1 MNMLQQFA
9 SHTPLWVWALLI
21 FLITRG
27 VAAMK
32 PGEITLGRLAVVP
45 ALFTAWGLW
54 SISARYGT
62 SWQAWALWLA
72 GIGAGTG
79 IGWMMLR
86 RAALTA
92 NRATGKLWRG
102 ADYSLLPLLLVTFV
116 VKYGFESALS
126 MSPTLAG
133 DVGFRTAYLLLSG
146 GFTGIFIGKYLR
158 YVAAWRR
165 AATDDDLQ
173 VTG

>member
-9 SHTPLWVWALLI
+9 SHTPLWVWALLV
-21 FLITRG
+21 FLIMRG

-32 PGEITLGRLAVVP
+32 PGEITLVRLAVVP

-62 SWQAWALWLA
+62 SWQAWGLWLA
-72 GIGAGTG
+72 GIGAGAG

-86 RAALTA
+86 RATLTT
-92 NRATGKLWRG
+92 NRGTGKLLRS
-102 ADYSLLPLLLVTFV
+102 ADYSLLPLLLVTFA
-116 VKYGFESALS
+116 VKYGFESALA

-133 DVGFRTAYLLLSG
+133 DVGFRAAYLLLSG

-158 YVAAWRR
+158 YVAAWRQ
-165 AATDDDLQ
+165 ATPGN
-173 VTG
+173 VVRVSG